1 MNMKKYIT
9 PEITCYEFEPNQI
22 IASSSDTPGS
32 DSVDMGGPADPGVG
46 ADSRNNNSNDI
57 WNSGW

>member
-1 MNMKKYIT
+1 MKKYIT

-22 IASSSDTPGS
+22 IASSSYTPGS
-32 DSVDMGGPADPGVG
+32 DSMDIGKEPANPEIG
-46 ADSRNNNSNDI
+46 ADGRNNNSNDI

>member
-1 MNMKKYIT
+1 MKKYIT

-22 IASSSDTPGS
+22 IALSSDTPGS
-32 DSVDMGGPADPGVG
+32 GSVDIGKEPANPEFG
-46 ADSRNNNSNDI
+46 ADGRNNNSNDI